1 MISNLYLFNSP
12 FLKYLRLKLLF
23 APLVFNNLYINAA
36 LLPFFESPL
45 HLHNGQIFYFEVVET
60 LLKSAAIHLGI
71 IFINVLARLVQD
83 VVVELNQESL
93 EEVPVL
99 VKHIAHQLLQGE
111 LLQVL
116 YLETVYVLGVVRTDL
131 ALYTHVVV
139 ITYVNVGLVVHS
151 FE

>member
-1 MISNLYLFNSP
+1 M
-12 FLKYLRLKLLF
+12 
-23 APLVFNNLYINAA
+23 
-36 LLPFFESPL
+36 
-45 HLHNGQIFYFEVVET
+45 
-60 LLKSAAIHLGI
+60 
-71 IFINVLARLVQD
+71 
-83 VVVELNQESL
+83 
-93 EEVPVL
+93 
-99 VKHIAHQLLQGE
+99 KHIAHQLLQGE